1 MKTIGL
7 LGGMSWESTV
17 SYYQIINQKIS
28 KQLGGLHSAKILLYS
43 VDFAEIEVCQSQG
56 DWQRSADLLCTGIQ
70 ALEKGGADFIVICTN
85 TMHKTIP
92 LFHPI
97 PSLPILHIADTAAS
111 AIKAKNINRIALLG
125 TKYTMEQDFYKEKL
139 IAAGIDVLIPE
150 KADRQIIQ
158 DIIYHFIY
166 RF

>member
-1 MKTIGL
+1 
-7 LGGMSWESTV
+7 
-17 SYYQIINQKIS
+17 
-28 KQLGGLHSAKILLYS
+28 
-43 VDFAEIEVCQSQG
+43 
-56 DWQRSADLLCTGIQ
+56 
-70 ALEKGGADFIVICTN
+70 
-85 TMHKTIP
+85 MHKTIP

-158 DIIYHFIY
+158 DIIYQELCHGKIQTASRKEFLRIIENLANKGAQGVILGCTEIGLLIQQKGTPLPVFDTTILHAQAAA
-166 RF
+166 RLALNRDFVCG